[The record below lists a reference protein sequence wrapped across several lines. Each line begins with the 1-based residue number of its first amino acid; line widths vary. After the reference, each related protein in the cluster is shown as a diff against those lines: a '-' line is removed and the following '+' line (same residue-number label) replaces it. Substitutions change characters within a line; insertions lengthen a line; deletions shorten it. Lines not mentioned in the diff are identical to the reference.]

1 MISEDTSSDK
11 ELKATTQSKPEL
23 LVEAGVALKSL
34 LRQWVLCFGI
44 WVAMLL
50 IARGSPSPTEIGIC
64 CVISFLVVAF
74 VESKN
79 VFRNEK
85 NINSSS
91 FPPSL
96 TRSNV
101 ETIPRVPLFPQ
112 IFLRFL
118 KLFPFVSKK

>member
-1 MISEDTSSDK
+1 MMSEDTSSDQ
-11 ELKATTQSKPEL
+11 ETMAATQSKPEL
-23 LVEAGVALKSL
+23 LVEAGAALKSL
-34 LRQWVLCFGI
+34 LWQWVLCFGI

-50 IARGSPSPTEIGIC
+50 ITRGSPSPTEIGIC

-74 VESKN
+74 DESKN
-79 VFRNEK
+79 VFRNER

-101 ETIPRVPLFPQ
+101 GTIPRVPLFPQ

-118 KLFPFVSKK
+118 KLFSFVSKK